1 MDMRNVPDNDF
12 AARVIRKL
20 QRENREEINKTLCE
34 PEEEAEEARE
44 IRLNRVVTLEK
55 LSVVIAG
62 KLANLR

>member
-1 MDMRNVPDNDF
+1 MRNVPDNDF
-12 AARVIRKL
+12 CGPRDSQL